1 MKKLNFSK
9 VKLPKVKLS
18 NVKLPKVKMPSVK
31 WLLTT
36 RREKP
41 SKPFI
46 DDVKSIFRSYR
57 GQMIWISVLSGFLLF
72 LLNVLIG
79 VSMYGNTLNAS
90 LNDKLGMY
98 FYLNDNVEEETR
110 LYKQVIQLK
119 DRLEKEGL
127 KVNFLTKE
135 DAMDF
140 MMKRLPEL
148 SWSLEKFWMTNPLPA
163 TLYVTLP
170 DISKYE
176 TLKEVMLENRDIIIN
191 IQDVEQLDNLE
202 SQENRIRNVI
212 KLSNFVQI
220 LSMGLVIILAA
231 AVLSFSIFFLRSIFT
246 RFWPDIQVK
255 KLLWATKS
263 QIIMPFLTLILYSI
277 IGGFLISLLLTLV
290 SMWVFD
296 YYMSQVFSYTLTAH
310 LFAKWLIII
319 VLFIVEILVIVSLL
333 MGISYGFVSR
343 LHKKLK

>member
-1 MKKLNFSK
+1 MEKLNLPK
-9 VKLPKVKLS
+9 IKLPKVKL
-18 NVKLPKVKMPSVK
+18 PKMKMPSVK
-31 WLLTT
+31 WLLSK

-46 DDVKSIFRSYR
+46 DDVKSIFRCYR

-72 LLNVLIG
+72 LLNILIW

-148 SWSLEKFWMTNPLPA
+148 TWSLEKFWMTNPLPA

-176 TLKEVMLENRDIIIN
+176 TLKEVMLENKEIIIN

-220 LSMGLVIILAA
+220 LSLSLVIILAA
-231 AVLSFSIFFLRSIFT
+231 AVLSFSIFFLRSIFN
-246 RFWPDIQVK
+246 RFWNDIQVK

-263 QIIMPFLTLILYSI
+263 QIVMPFLTLILYSI
-277 IGGFLISLLLTLV
+277 IGWFLISLLLTLV
-290 SMWVFD
+290 SMGIFD
-296 YYMSQVFSYTLTAH
+296 YYMSQLFSYTLTAH
-310 LFAKWLIII
+310 LFAKWWIII
-319 VLFIVEILVIVSLL
+319 LLFIVEIVVIVWAL
-333 MGISYGFVSR
+333 MGISYGFVSK

>member
-1 MKKLNFSK
+1 MVLEKL
-9 VKLPKVKLS
+9 KLPRLR
-18 NVKLPKVKMPSVK
+18 LPKLKSSKKALNMK
-31 WLLTT
+31 
-36 RREKP
+36 EKEK
-41 SKPFI
+41 STKPFI
-46 DDVKSIFRSYR
+46 DDVKSIFRCYR
-57 GQMIWISVLSGFLLF
+57 WQMIWISILSGFLLF
-72 LLNVLIG
+72 LLNILIW

-90 LNDKLGMY
+90 LNDKLWMY
-98 FYLNDNVEEETR
+98 FYLNDNVETETT

-119 DRLEKEGL
+119 DKLEREWL
-127 KVNFLTKE
+127 HVNFLTKE
-135 DAMDF
+135 DAMNF

-148 SWSLEKFWMTNPLPA
+148 TWSLEKFWITNPLPA

-176 TLKEVMLENRDIIIN
+176 TLKNVMLENKDIIVN
-191 IQDVEQLDNLE
+191 IQDIEQLDNLT

-220 LSMGLVIILAA
+220 LSMALVVVLAA
-231 AVLSFSIFFLRSIFT
+231 VVLSFSIFFLRSIFS
-246 RFWPDIQVK
+246 RFWHDIQVK

-290 SMWVFD
+290 SMGVFD
-296 YYMSQVFSYTLTAH
+296 YYMSQLFSYTITAH
-310 LFAKWLIII
+310 LFAKWWVIAVLFVVEIFII
-319 VLFIVEILVIVSLL
+319 VGLL
-333 MGISYGFVSR
+333 MGISYWFVSK

>member
-1 MKKLNFSK
+1 MSLKVRKK
-9 VKLPKVKLS
+9 
-18 NVKLPKVKMPSVK
+18 
-31 WLLTT
+31 
-36 RREKP
+36 EKP

-72 LLNVLIG
+72 LLNILIW

-90 LNDKLGMY
+90 LNNKLWMY
-98 FYLNDNVEEETR
+98 FYLNDDVEEETK

-127 KVNFLTKE
+127 KVNFLTKQ

-148 SWSLEKFWMTNPLPA
+148 TWSLEKFWMSNPLPA

-176 TLKEVMLENRDIIIN
+176 TLKEVMLENSDIVLN
-191 IQDVEQLDNLE
+191 IQDVEQLDNLK

-212 KLSNFVQI
+212 KLSSFIQV
-220 LSMGLVIILAA
+220 LSMVLVMVLAA
-231 AVLSFSIFFLRSIFT
+231 AILSFSIFFLRSIFS
-246 RFWPDIQVK
+246 RFWHDIQVK

-277 IGGFLISLLLTLV
+277 IGGFLIWLLLTLI

-296 YYMSQVFSYTLTAH
+296 YYMSQLFSYTLTSH
-310 LFAKWLIII
+310 LLAKWWIIAI
-319 VLFIVEILVIVSLL
+319 LFVVEILVIVSLL
-333 MGISYGFVSR
+333 MWIAYRFVSK

>member
-1 MKKLNFSK
+1 MKKVSLPKIK
-9 VKLPKVKLS
+9 VPKIKLPKFSLKL
-18 NVKLPKVKMPSVK
+18 KKK
-31 WLLTT
+31 
-36 RREKP
+36 EKP

-46 DDVKSIFRSYR
+46 DDVRSIFRSYR

-72 LLNVLIG
+72 LLNILIW

-90 LNDKLGMY
+90 LSDKLWMY

-119 DRLEKEGL
+119 DRLENEGL

-148 SWSLEKFWMTNPLPA
+148 SGSLEKFWIANPLPS

-170 DISKYE
+170 NISKYE
-176 TLKEVMLENRDIIIN
+176 TLKQVMLENKDIIIN
-191 IQDVEQLDNLE
+191 IQDIEQLDNLE

-212 KLSNFVQI
+212 RLSNFVQI
-220 LSMGLVIILAA
+220 LSLSLVIILAA

-246 RFWPDIQVK
+246 RFWNDIQVK

-277 IGGFLISLLLTLV
+277 IGWFLISLVLTLV
-290 SMWVFD
+290 SMGVFD
-296 YYMSQVFSYTLTAH
+296 YYMSQLFSYTLTAH
-310 LFAKWLIII
+310 LFSRWWII
-319 VLFIVEILVIVSLL
+319 VILFVVEILVIVSLL
-333 MGISYGFVSR
+333 MWVAYRFVSK

>member
-1 MKKLNFSK
+1 MKKLNLPK
-9 VKLPKVKLS
+9 VKLPKVKL
-18 NVKLPKVKMPSVK
+18 PKVKMLSIK
-31 WLLTT
+31 SLISKN
-36 RREKP
+36 REKP

-46 DDVKSIFRSYR
+46 DDVKSIFRCYR

-72 LLNVLIG
+72 LLNILIW
-79 VSMYGNTLNAS
+79 VSMYGNTLNES
-90 LNDKLGMY
+90 LSDKLGMY

-220 LSMGLVIILAA
+220 LSISLVIILAA
-231 AVLSFSIFFLRSIFT
+231 AVLSFSIFSLRSIFT

-277 IGGFLISLLLTLV
+277 IGGFLLSLLLTLV
-290 SMWVFD
+290 SMGVFD
-296 YYMSQVFSYTLTAH
+296 YYMSQLFSYTLTAH
-310 LFAKWLIII
+310 LFAKWWII
-319 VLFIVEILVIVSLL
+319 VVLFVIEFLVIVSLL
-333 MGISYGFVSR
+333 MAISYGLISK

>member
-1 MKKLNFSK
+1 MKKFSFPK
-9 VKLPKVKLS
+9 VKLPKIKFPRFNLKLG
-18 NVKLPKVKMPSVK
+18 KK
-31 WLLTT
+31 
-36 RREKP
+36 EKP

-46 DDVKSIFRSYR
+46 DDVKSIFRCYR
-57 GQMIWISVLSGFLLF
+57 WQMIWISVLSGFLLF
-72 LLNVLIG
+72 LLNILIW

-119 DRLEKEGL
+119 DRLESEGL

-148 SWSLEKFWMTNPLPA
+148 TWSLEKFWMTNPLPA

-176 TLKEVMLENRDIIIN
+176 TLKEVMLENKDIIIN
-191 IQDVEQLDNLE
+191 IQDVEQLDNLT
-202 SQENRIRNVI
+202 SQENRIRNII

-220 LSMGLVIILAA
+220 LSISLVIILAA
-231 AVLSFSIFFLRSIFT
+231 AVLSFSIFFLRSIFN
-246 RFWPDIQVK
+246 RFWNDIQVK

-277 IGGFLISLLLTLV
+277 IGWFLISLLLTLI
-290 SMWVFD
+290 SMGVFD
-296 YYMSQVFSYTLTAH
+296 YYMSQLFSYTLTAH
-310 LFAKWLIII
+310 LFAKWWVII
-319 VLFIVEILVIVSLL
+319 VLFIVEILVIVWAL
-333 MGISYGFVSR
+333 MWISYGFVSK

>member
-1 MKKLNFSK
+1 MKKLNLPK
-9 VKLPKVKLS
+9 VKLPK
-18 NVKLPKVKMPSVK
+18 VKLPKVKMPSIK
-31 WLLTT
+31 SLISKN
-36 RREKP
+36 REKP

-46 DDVKSIFRSYR
+46 DDVKSIFRCYR

-72 LLNVLIG
+72 LLNILIW
-79 VSMYGNTLNAS
+79 VSMYGNTLNES
-90 LNDKLGMY
+90 LSDKLGMY

-220 LSMGLVIILAA
+220 LSISLVIILAA
-231 AVLSFSIFFLRSIFT
+231 AVLSFSIFSLRSIFT

-296 YYMSQVFSYTLTAH
+296 YYMSQLFSYTLTAH
-310 LFAKWLIII
+310 LFAKWWII
-319 VLFIVEILVIVSLL
+319 VVLFVIEFLVIVSLL
-333 MGISYGFVSR
+333 MAISYGLISK

>member
-1 MKKLNFSK
+1 MKKLNLSKIKLPK
-9 VKLPKVKLS
+9 VKLPKVKMS
-18 NVKLPKVKMPSVK
+18 SVK
-31 WLLTT
+31 SLISNK
-36 RREKP
+36 REKP

-46 DDVKSIFRSYR
+46 DDVKSIFRCYR
-57 GQMIWISVLSGFLLF
+57 WQMIWISVLSGFLLF
-72 LLNVLIG
+72 LLNILIW

-119 DRLEKEGL
+119 DRLESEWL

-176 TLKEVMLENRDIIIN
+176 TLKEVMLENKEIIIN

-231 AVLSFSIFFLRSIFT
+231 AVLSFSIFFLRSIFN

-277 IGGFLISLLLTLV
+277 IGWFLISLLLTLV

-296 YYMSQVFSYTLTAH
+296 YYMSQLFSYTLTAH
-310 LFAKWLIII
+310 LFAKWWIII
-319 VLFIVEILVIVSLL
+319 LLFIVEILVIVWAL
-333 MGISYGFVSR
+333 MGISYGFVSK

>member
-1 MKKLNFSK
+1 MKKLSFPK
-9 VKLPKVKLS
+9 VKLPKIKFPRFNLKLG
-18 NVKLPKVKMPSVK
+18 KK
-31 WLLTT
+31 
-36 RREKP
+36 EKP

-46 DDVKSIFRSYR
+46 DDVKSIFRCYR
-57 GQMIWISVLSGFLLF
+57 WQMIWISVLSGFLLF
-72 LLNVLIG
+72 LLNILIW

-119 DRLEKEGL
+119 DKLESEWL

-148 SWSLEKFWMTNPLPA
+148 TWSLEKFWMTNPLPA

-176 TLKEVMLENRDIIIN
+176 TLKEVMLENKDIIIN
-191 IQDVEQLDNLE
+191 IQDVEQLDNLT
-202 SQENRIRNVI
+202 SQENRIRNII

-220 LSMGLVIILAA
+220 LSISLVIILAA
-231 AVLSFSIFFLRSIFT
+231 AVLSFSIFFLRSIFN
-246 RFWPDIQVK
+246 RFWNDIQVK

-277 IGGFLISLLLTLV
+277 IGGFLISLLLTLI
-290 SMWVFD
+290 SMGVFD
-296 YYMSQVFSYTLTAH
+296 YYMSQLFSYTLTAH
-310 LFAKWLIII
+310 LFAKWWIII

-333 MGISYGFVSR
+333 MGISYGFISK

>member
-1 MKKLNFSK
+1 MKKLNLPK
-9 VKLPKVKLS
+9 IKLPKLKLPKVKLPS
-18 NVKLPKVKMPSVK
+18 IKSVIPKK
-31 WLLTT
+31 
-36 RREKP
+36 REKP

-57 GQMIWISVLSGFLLF
+57 WQMIWISVLSGFLLF
-72 LLNVLIG
+72 LLNILIW

-98 FYLNDNVEEETR
+98 FYLNDNVETETR

-148 SWSLEKFWMTNPLPA
+148 TWSLEKFWMTNPLPA

-170 DISKYE
+170 NISKYE
-176 TLKEVMLENRDIIIN
+176 TLKNVILENEDIIVN
-191 IQDVEQLDNLE
+191 IQDVEQLDNLK

-220 LSMGLVIILAA
+220 LSLSLVIILAA
-231 AVLSFSIFFLRSIFT
+231 AVLSFSIFFLRSIFN
-246 RFWPDIQVK
+246 RFWNDIQVK

-277 IGGFLISLLLTLV
+277 IGWFLISLLLTLI
-290 SMWVFD
+290 SMGVFD
-296 YYMSQVFSYTLTAH
+296 YYMSQLFSYTLTAH
-310 LFAKWLIII
+310 LFAKWWIII
-319 VLFIVEILVIVSLL
+319 LLFIVEILVIVWAL
-333 MGISYGFVSR
+333 MGISYGFVSK

>member
-1 MKKLNFSK
+1 MKLKKLKF
-9 VKLPKVKLS
+9 PKIKF
-18 NVKLPKVKMPSVK
+18 PKMKMPKAFVSNK
-31 WLLTT
+31 
-36 RREKP
+36 REKP
-41 SKPFI
+41 TKPFI
-46 DDVKSIFRSYR
+46 DDVKSIFCSYR
-57 GQMIWISVLSGFLLF
+57 WQMIWISVLSGFLLF
-72 LLNVLIG
+72 LLNVLIW
-79 VSMYGNTLNAS
+79 VSMYWNTLNAS
-90 LNDKLGMY
+90 LNDKLWMY
-98 FYLNDNVEEETR
+98 FYLNDEVEAQTK

-148 SWSLEKFWMTNPLPA
+148 TWSLEKFWMNNPLPA

-176 TLKEVMLENRDIIIN
+176 TLKEVMLENKDIIIN

-202 SQENRIRNVI
+202 SQETRIRNVI

-220 LSMGLVIILAA
+220 LSMSLIFILGA
-231 AVLSFSIFFLRSIFT
+231 AVLSFSIFFLRSIFS
-246 RFWPDIQVK
+246 RFWHDIQVK

-277 IGGFLISLLLTLV
+277 IWGFLISLLLTLV
-290 SMWVFD
+290 SMGVFD
-296 YYMSQVFSYTLTAH
+296 YYMSQLFSYTITAH
-310 LFAKWLIII
+310 LFAKWWVIV
-319 VLFIVEILVIVSLL
+319 VLFVVEILVIVGLL
-333 MGISYGFVSR
+333 MGISYGFVSK

>member
-1 MKKLNFSK
+1 M
-9 VKLPKVKLS
+9 KLPKIKFPRFNLKLG
-18 NVKLPKVKMPSVK
+18 KK
-31 WLLTT
+31 
-36 RREKP
+36 EKP

-46 DDVKSIFRSYR
+46 DDVKSIFRCYR
-57 GQMIWISVLSGFLLF
+57 WQMIWISVLSGFLLF
-72 LLNVLIG
+72 LLNILIW

-98 FYLNDNVEEETR
+98 FYLNDNVEKETR

-119 DRLEKEGL
+119 DKLESEWL

-148 SWSLEKFWMTNPLPA
+148 TWSLEKFWMTNPLPA

-176 TLKEVMLENRDIIIN
+176 TLKEVMLENKDIIIN
-191 IQDVEQLDNLE
+191 IQDVEQLDNLT
-202 SQENRIRNVI
+202 SQENRIRNII

-231 AVLSFSIFFLRSIFT
+231 AVLSFSIFFLRSIFN
-246 RFWPDIQVK
+246 RFWNDIQVK

-277 IGGFLISLLLTLV
+277 IGWFLISLLLTLI
-290 SMWVFD
+290 SMGIFD
-296 YYMSQVFSYTLTAH
+296 YYMSQLFSYTLTAH
-310 LFAKWLIII
+310 LFAKWWIII
-319 VLFIVEILVIVSLL
+319 LLFIVEIVVIVWAL
-333 MGISYGFVSR
+333 MGISYGFVSK

>member
-1 MKKLNFSK
+1 MKKLNLPK
-9 VKLPKVKLS
+9 IKLPKL
-18 NVKLPKVKMPSVK
+18 KLPKVKMPSIRSAISK
-31 WLLTT
+31 K
-36 RREKP
+36 REKP

-57 GQMIWISVLSGFLLF
+57 WQMIWISVLSGFLLF
-72 LLNVLIG
+72 LLNILIW

-148 SWSLEKFWMTNPLPA
+148 TWSLEKFWMTNPLPA

-176 TLKEVMLENRDIIIN
+176 TLKEVMLENKEIIIN

-220 LSMGLVIILAA
+220 LSLSLVIILAA
-231 AVLSFSIFFLRSIFT
+231 AVLSFSIFFLRSIFN
-246 RFWPDIQVK
+246 RFWNDIQVK

-277 IGGFLISLLLTLV
+277 IGWFLISLLLTLI
-290 SMWVFD
+290 SMGVFD
-296 YYMSQVFSYTLTAH
+296 YYMSQLFSYTLTAH
-310 LFAKWLIII
+310 LFAKWWVIIL
-319 VLFIVEILVIVSLL
+319 LFIVEILVIVWAL
-333 MGISYGFVSR
+333 MGISYGFVSK

>member
-1 MKKLNFSK
+1 MSLKKINLPK
-9 VKLPKVKLS
+9 VRLPKVKVS
-18 NVKLPKVKMPSVK
+18 KIKKIISK
-31 WLLTT
+31 GK
-36 RREKP
+36 EKP

-46 DDVKSIFRSYR
+46 DDVKSIFRCYR

-72 LLNVLIG
+72 LLNILIW

-90 LNDKLGMY
+90 LNDKLWMY
-98 FYLNDNVEEETR
+98 FYLNDGVEEETR

-119 DRLEKEGL
+119 DKLENEWL
-127 KVNFLTKE
+127 TVNFLTKE

-148 SWSLEKFWMTNPLPA
+148 TGSLEKFWMSNPLPA

-176 TLKEVMLENRDIIIN
+176 TLKEVMLENKDIILN
-191 IQDVEQLDNLE
+191 IQDVEQLDNLT

-220 LSMGLVIILAA
+220 LSISLVIILAA
-231 AVLSFSIFFLRSIFT
+231 AVLSFSIFFLRSIFN
-246 RFWPDIQVK
+246 RFWNDIQVK

-277 IGGFLISLLLTLV
+277 IGWFLISLFLTLV
-290 SMWVFD
+290 SMGVFD
-296 YYMSQVFSYTLTAH
+296 YYMSQLFSYTLTSH
-310 LFAKWLIII
+310 LFAKWWVIII
-319 VLFIVEILVIVSLL
+319 LFIVEILVIVGSL
-333 MGISYGFVSR
+333 MWIAYRFVSK

>member
-1 MKKLNFSK
+1 MKKLNLPK
-9 VKLPKVKLS
+9 VKLPKVKLPK
-18 NVKLPKVKMPSVK
+18 VKLPSVK
-31 WLLTT
+31 SLLTT

-46 DDVKSIFRSYR
+46 DDVKSIFRCYR

-72 LLNVLIG
+72 LLNILIG

-98 FYLNDNVEEETR
+98 FYLNDNVEAETKY
-110 LYKQVIQLK
+110 YKQVIQLK
-119 DRLEKEGL
+119 DRLESEGL

-135 DAMDF
+135 DAMEF

-148 SWSLEKFWMTNPLPA
+148 TGSLEKFWMSNPLPA

-176 TLKEVMLENRDIIIN
+176 TLKEVMLENKDIIIN

-220 LSMGLVIILAA
+220 LSMSLVIILAA

-246 RFWPDIQVK
+246 RFWNDIQVK

-277 IGGFLISLLLTLV
+277 IGGFLISLLFTLI
-290 SMWVFD
+290 SMGVFD
-296 YYMSQVFSYTLTAH
+296 YYMSQLFSYTLTAH
-310 LFAKWLIII
+310 LFAKWLVIIG
-319 VLFIVEILVIVSLL
+319 LFIVEILVIVSLL
-333 MGISYGFVSR
+333 MGISYGFVSK

>member
-1 MKKLNFSK
+1 MKKLNLSK
-9 VKLPKVKLS
+9 IKLPK
-18 NVKLPKVKMPSVK
+18 VKLPKVKMPSVK
-31 WLLTT
+31 SLISKN
-36 RREKP
+36 REKP

-46 DDVKSIFRSYR
+46 DDVKSIFRCYR

-72 LLNVLIG
+72 LLNILIG

-98 FYLNDNVEEETR
+98 FYLNDNVEAETKY
-110 LYKQVIQLK
+110 YKQVIQLK
-119 DRLEKEGL
+119 DRLENEGL

-148 SWSLEKFWMTNPLPA
+148 TGSLEKFWMSNPLPA

-191 IQDVEQLDNLE
+191 IQDVEQLDNQE

-220 LSMGLVIILAA
+220 LSISLVIILAA
-231 AVLSFSIFFLRSIFT
+231 AVLSFSIFFLRSIFN
-246 RFWPDIQVK
+246 RFWNDIQVK
-255 KLLWATKS
+255 KLLWASKS

-296 YYMSQVFSYTLTAH
+296 YYMSQLFSYTLTAH
-310 LFAKWLIII
+310 LFAKWLVIIW
-319 VLFIVEILVIVSLL
+319 LFIVEILVIVSLL
-333 MGISYGFVSR
+333 MGISYGFVSK

>member
-1 MKKLNFSK
+1 MKKLNLPK
-9 VKLPKVKLS
+9 VKLPK
-18 NVKLPKVKMPSVK
+18 VKLPKVKMPSIK
-31 WLLTT
+31 SFIPKK
-36 RREKP
+36 REKP

-46 DDVKSIFRSYR
+46 DDVKSIFRCYR
-57 GQMIWISVLSGFLLF
+57 WQMIWISVLSGFLLF
-72 LLNVLIG
+72 LLNILIW

-119 DRLEKEGL
+119 DRLESEGL

-148 SWSLEKFWMTNPLPA
+148 TWSLEKFWMSNPLPA

-176 TLKEVMLENRDIIIN
+176 TLKEVMLENKDIIIN

-220 LSMGLVIILAA
+220 LSMSLVVILAA
-231 AVLSFSIFFLRSIFT
+231 AVLSFSIFFLRSIFN
-246 RFWPDIQVK
+246 RFWNDIQVK
-255 KLLWATKS
+255 KLLWATKT

-277 IGGFLISLLLTLV
+277 IGWFLISLLLTLI
-290 SMWVFD
+290 SMGIFD
-296 YYMSQVFSYTLTAH
+296 YYMSQLFSYTLTAH
-310 LFAKWLIII
+310 LFAKWWIII
-319 VLFIVEILVIVSLL
+319 LLFIVEILVIVWAL
-333 MGISYGFVSR
+333 MGISYGFVSK

>member
-1 MKKLNFSK
+1 MELKKLKFPKIRFPKLKFGSLFSK
-9 VKLPKVKLS
+9 K
-18 NVKLPKVKMPSVK
+18 
-31 WLLTT
+31 
-36 RREKP
+36 REKP

-72 LLNVLIG
+72 LLNILIW
-79 VSMYGNTLNAS
+79 VSMYWNTLNSS
-90 LNDKLGMY
+90 LNNKLWMY
-98 FYLNDNVEEETR
+98 FYLNDDVETETR

-119 DRLEKEGL
+119 DRLEREGL

-148 SWSLEKFWMTNPLPA
+148 TWSLEKFWMSNPLPA

-176 TLKEVMLENRDIIIN
+176 TLKEVMIENKDIIIN

-220 LSMGLVIILAA
+220 LSLSLIFILAA
-231 AVLSFSIFFLRSIFT
+231 AVLSFSIFFLRSIFS
-246 RFWPDIQVK
+246 RFWQDIQVK

-263 QIIMPFLTLILYSI
+263 QIVMPFLTLILYSI
-277 IGGFLISLLLTLV
+277 IWGFLISLLLTLV
-290 SMWVFD
+290 SIGVFD
-296 YYMSQVFSYTLTAH
+296 YYMSQLFSYTITAQ
-310 LFAKWLIII
+310 LFVKWWII
-319 VLFIVEILVIVSLL
+319 VVLFVVEILVIVGLL
-333 MGISYGFVSR
+333 MWISYGFVSK

>member
-1 MKKLNFSK
+1 MKKLNLPK
-9 VKLPKVKLS
+9 IKLPK
-18 NVKLPKVKMPSVK
+18 VKLPKVKMPSVK
-31 WLLTT
+31 WLLSK

-46 DDVKSIFRSYR
+46 DDVKSIFRCYR

-72 LLNVLIG
+72 LLNILIW

-110 LYKQVIQLK
+110 LYKQVMQLK

-148 SWSLEKFWMTNPLPA
+148 TWSLEKFWMTNPLPA

-176 TLKEVMLENRDIIIN
+176 TLKNVMLENKEIIIN

-220 LSMGLVIILAA
+220 LSMSLVVILAA
-231 AVLSFSIFFLRSIFT
+231 AVLSFSIFFLRSIFN
-246 RFWPDIQVK
+246 RFWNDIQVK

-277 IGGFLISLLLTLV
+277 IGWFLISLLLTLV
-290 SMWVFD
+290 SMGVFD
-296 YYMSQVFSYTLTAH
+296 YYMSQLFSYTLTAH
-310 LFAKWLIII
+310 LFAKWWVIIL
-319 VLFIVEILVIVSLL
+319 LFIVEILVIVWAL
-333 MGISYGFVSR
+333 MGISYGFVSK

>member
-1 MKKLNFSK
+1 MKKVSFPKFKLPRF
-9 VKLPKVKLS
+9 KLPKINLKL
-18 NVKLPKVKMPSVK
+18 KK
-31 WLLTT
+31 
-36 RREKP
+36 REKP

-57 GQMIWISVLSGFLLF
+57 GQMIRISVLSGFLLF
-72 LLNVLIG
+72 LLNILIW

-90 LNDKLGMY
+90 LSDKLWMY
-98 FYLNDNVEEETR
+98 FYLNDEVETETR
-110 LYKQVIQLK
+110 LYKQVMQLK
-119 DRLEKEGL
+119 DKLEQEWL

-148 SWSLEKFWMTNPLPA
+148 TWSLEKFWMTNPLPA

-176 TLKEVMLENRDIIIN
+176 TLKEVMLENKDIIIN
-191 IQDVEQLDNLE
+191 IQDIEQLDNLE

-212 KLSNFVQI
+212 RLSNFVQI
-220 LSMGLVIILAA
+220 LSLSLVFILAA
-231 AVLSFSIFFLRSIFT
+231 AVLSFSIFFLRSIFA
-246 RFWPDIQVK
+246 RFWNDIQVK

-296 YYMSQVFSYTLTAH
+296 YYMSQLFSYTLTSH
-310 LFAKWLIII
+310 LFARWWII
-319 VLFIVEILVIVSLL
+319 VILFLVEILVIVSLL
-333 MGISYGFVSR
+333 MWIAYWFISK

>member
-1 MKKLNFSK
+1 MRFKKF
-9 VKLPKVKLS
+9 KLPKIKF
-18 NVKLPKVKMPSVK
+18 PKMIFFKM
-31 WLLTT
+31 
-36 RREKP
+36 REKESP

-57 GQMIWISVLSGFLLF
+57 WQMIWISVLSGFLLF
-72 LLNVLIG
+72 LLNILAW

-90 LNDKLGMY
+90 LNNKLWMY
-98 FYLNDNVEEETR
+98 FYLNDNVEEETK

-135 DAMDF
+135 DAMNF

-148 SWSLEKFWMTNPLPA
+148 TWSLEKFWMNNPLPA
-163 TLYVTLP
+163 TLYITLP

-176 TLKEVMLENRDIIIN
+176 TLKEVMIENSEIVLN
-191 IQDVEQLDNLE
+191 IQDVEQLDNLK
-202 SQENRIRNVI
+202 SQESRIRNVI
-212 KLSNFVQI
+212 KLSSFVQV
-220 LSMGLVIILAA
+220 LSVVLIMVLAA
-231 AVLSFSIFFLRSIFT
+231 AILSFSVFFLRSIFS
-246 RFWPDIQVK
+246 RFWHDIQVK

-277 IGGFLISLLLTLV
+277 IGGFLIWLLLTLI

-296 YYMSQVFSYTLTAH
+296 YYMSQLFSYTLTSH
-310 LFAKWLIII
+310 LFAKWWII
-319 VLFIVEILVIVSLL
+319 VILFVVEILVIVSLL
-333 MGISYGFVSR
+333 MWIAYRFVSK

>member
-1 MKKLNFSK
+1 MKKLNLPK
-9 VKLPKVKLS
+9 IKLPKVKL
-18 NVKLPKVKMPSVK
+18 PKMKMPSVK
-31 WLLTT
+31 WLLSK

-46 DDVKSIFRSYR
+46 DDVKSIFRCYR

-72 LLNVLIG
+72 LLNILIW

-119 DRLEKEGL
+119 DRLESEGL

-148 SWSLEKFWMTNPLPA
+148 TWSLEKFWMTNPLPA

-176 TLKEVMLENRDIIIN
+176 TLKNVMLENKEIILN

-220 LSMGLVIILAA
+220 LSLSLVIILAA
-231 AVLSFSIFFLRSIFT
+231 AVLSFSIFFLRSIFN
-246 RFWPDIQVK
+246 RFWNDIQVK

-277 IGGFLISLLLTLV
+277 IGWFLISLLLTLI
-290 SMWVFD
+290 SMGIFD
-296 YYMSQVFSYTLTAH
+296 YYMSQLFSYTLTAH
-310 LFAKWLIII
+310 LFAKWWIII
-319 VLFIVEILVIVSLL
+319 LLFIVEIVVIVWAL
-333 MGISYGFVSR
+333 MGISYGFVSK